1 MVGTIY
7 NILYTK
13 TNNVVKTIINHFPN
27 YLQWVVYYCVKHIMG
42 FLIVWFYFKALIFF
56 QWLQTADLQSTRAV
70 IFSDHSVDGFTLGT
84 RRYGYGRSQIHRCF
98 SRCLRRN
105 KLHPS
110 SE

>member
-56 QWLQTADLQSTRAV
+56 SMAADGGST
-70 IFSDHSVDGFTLGT
+70 IYTGSDILG
-84 RRYGYGRSQIHRCF
+84 S
-98 SRCLRRN
+98 
-105 KLHPS
+105 
-110 SE
+110 